1 MNAKH
6 WLWSVAGF
14 NATCVIGQVLV
25 AGAGVYFVSHHIA
38 VHTTTSAAALRQL
51 DDARARFKNV
61 DPLIEIDALEQ
72 PHVVHPLSTLPSSAT
87 HPDTLHMLAWDPDER
102 RLARIALPFW
112 VLRVGRRKMDL
123 LPDAGVTFDELN
135 LDVAEL
141 ERIGPALVLDYRR
154 PAGSRVL
161 IWTQ

>member
-1 MNAKH
+1 MTAKH
-6 WLWSVAGF
+6 WLWIIAGF
-14 NATCVIGQVLV
+14 IAMCVLGLVLV
-25 AGAGVYFVSHHIA
+25 AGAGVYFVSHHIG
-38 VHTTTSAAALRQL
+38 VQQTTSAAALRQL
-51 DDARARFKNV
+51 DDARARFKNA
-61 DPLIEIDALEQ
+61 DPLIEIDALER
-72 PHVVHPLSTLPSSAT
+72 PHVVHPFSTLPSSAT
-87 HPDTLHMLAWDPDER
+87 RPATLHVLAWDPDER

-112 VLRVGRRKMDL
+112 VLRLGRRKMEL

-135 LDVAEL
+135 LDVEEL